1 MKKIIYIIAIMMF
14 VSSLFSIS
22 GDKILSG
29 IKEKIGSIK
38 TFEADFTQVQIW
50 ELAEEESKVSGKLYM
65 KDIDTFRIE
74 LENNFILSDG
84 KTVWRYSLENNQV
97 LIENIKEGDNTMLP
111 GQLIFEFT
119 DIYEM
124 KDFFEKKEG
133 EKLFYVLNLVSPEGN
148 ERFINKLKVKVT
160 EEFIPVEIVS
170 FDLDDNQTTYLLSG
184 SQINKESSADK
195 FLFTNPENAEVIDLR
210 KE

>member
-1 MKKIIYIIAIMMF
+1 MKKIIYIIVIIAF
-14 VSSLFSIS
+14 TSSLFSIS

-97 LIENIKEGDNTMLP
+97 LIENIKEGDNTILP

-133 EKLFYVLNLVSPEGN
+133 EKLFYVLNLVSPEGK

-170 FDLDDNQTTYLLSG
+170 FDLDDNQTTYYLSN
-184 SQINKESSADK
+184 SQINKEISVDK
-195 FLFTNPENAEVIDLR
+195 FLFTKPENTEVIDLR